1 MRDKRR
7 RIEFLKRKQ
16 PNSQNAPPAD
26 CLSEAATEGGVILEG
41 GSGETRDAG
50 AEIKETDD

>member
-16 PNSQNAPPAD
+16 PNSHQNAPPMD
-26 CLSEAATEGGVILEG
+26 CLSETATEGGVILEG
-41 GSGETRDAG
+41 GSGEMRDAG
-50 AEIKETDD
+50 AEIEER